1 MPKVKQEKERAI
13 IEQQIVKRIETLGFN
28 VEHRPDWGEH
38 FFLLNNEIGI
48 ALDYSY
54 LNYKREYIFKNPR
67 DQYDFLYNTHRHF
80 FQLFICESTER
91 VFIVPLSLI
100 MEIFNDIFSSGGD
113 FKEFKPQIKLRN
125 GVWFLRFF
133 GQYDITDYLN
143 RYDFLISE
151 SKTLLQIPPT
161 RFNSVIEIKTLEEKY
176 KQLAEEGHLNANSL
190 HSATVDML
198 RRIGEWS
205 GFDVITEGVPLGM
218 PDFPYQIDCLWY
230 KNGDLYLAIEV
241 CHRGVVEKDK
251 DALKLAKQHG
261 ARKVIIVSE
270 INKMERIRKLYTFE
284 GDIKSWT
291 EVWSFERVFSLFES
305 GMKFFKDFEK
315 FKRYGWSDNMSEF
328 I

>member
-1 MPKVKQEKERAI
+1 MPHIKQEKERSI
-13 IEQQIVKRIETLGFN
+13 IRQQILERIESLGFN
-28 VEHRPDWGEH
+28 VAPKPDWGEH
-38 FFLLNNEIGI
+38 YFLLNDEIGI
-48 ALDYSY
+48 SLDYSH
-54 LNYKREYIFKNPR
+54 LNYRREYVFKFNK
-67 DQYDFLYNTHRHF
+67 DNYDFFYNHHRHF

-91 VFIVPLSLI
+91 VFIIPLSLI
-100 MEIFNDIFSSGGD
+100 MEIFNDIFASGGD
-113 FKEFKPQIKLRN
+113 FKEFKPNIKLRN

-151 SKTLLQIPPT
+151 SKTLYPLPPA
-161 RFNSVIEIKTLEEKY
+161 RFSSIIEVKTLEEKY
-176 KQLAEEGHLNANSL
+176 LQLADEGNLRADSL

-205 GFDVITEGVPLGM
+205 GFDVITEGVPLGL

-241 CHRGVVEKDK
+241 CHHGVVEKDK

-270 INKMERIRKLYTFE
+270 INKMERIRKLFLFE
-284 GDIKSWT
+284 GDVKSWT
-291 EVWSFERVFSLFES
+291 EVWSFERVFSLFEA
-305 GMKFFKDFEK
+305 GLKFFKDFEK
-315 FKRYGWSDNMSEF
+315 FKRYGWNDNMSEF

>member
-1 MPKVKQEKERAI
+1 MSKVKQEKE
-13 IEQQIVKRIETLGFN
+13 QQTIKQQLLKRIELLGFS
-28 VEHRPDWGEH
+28 VASKPELGEH
-38 FFLLNNEIGI
+38 FYLLNHEIGI
-48 ALDYSY
+48 DLDYAH
-54 LNYKREYIFKNPR
+54 LNYRREYIFKFDKNK
-67 DQYDFLYNTHRHF
+67 YDYLFQHHRHF

-100 MEIFNDIFSSGGD
+100 MEIFHDIYASGSD
-113 FKEFKPQIKLRN
+113 FKTFKPLIKLRN
-125 GVWFLRFF
+125 GVWFLRFH
-133 GQYDITDYLN
+133 GLYDITDYLN

-151 SKTLLQIPPT
+151 SKTLYPLTPT

-176 KQLAEEGHLNANSL
+176 PLLAQEGGLRSDSL
-190 HSATVDML
+190 HAATVDML
-198 RRIGEWS
+198 KKIGEWS
-205 GFDVITEGVPLGM
+205 GYDVITEGVPLGV

-241 CHRGVVEKDK
+241 SHHGVVEKDK

-270 INKMERIRKLYTFE
+270 INKIERIRKLYQLE

-291 EVWSFERVFSLFES
+291 EVWSFERVFNLYES
-305 GMKFFKDFEK
+305 GLKFFRDFEK
-315 FKRYGWSDNMSEF
+315 FKRYGWREGLNEY

>member
-1 MPKVKQEKERAI
+1 MPHVKQEKERSI
-13 IEQQIVKRIETLGFN
+13 IQQQIVQRIESLGFK
-28 VEHRPDWGEH
+28 VTPKPDWGETYY
-38 FFLLNNEIGI
+38 LLNDEIGI
-48 ALDYSY
+48 ALDYTH
-54 LNYKREYIFKNPR
+54 LNYRREFVFKFSK
-67 DQYDFLYNTHRHF
+67 DKYEFFYNNHRHF

-91 VFIVPLSLI
+91 VFIIPLSLV
-100 MEIFNDIFSSGGD
+100 MEIFHDIYASGGN
-113 FKEFKPQIKLRN
+113 FKEFKPNIKLRN

-151 SKTLLQIPPT
+151 SKTLFQLPPA
-161 RFNSVIEIKTLEEKY
+161 RFNSVIEVKTLEEKY
-176 KQLAEEGHLNANSL
+176 IQLAEENSLRSDSL
-190 HSATVDML
+190 HSATVDMI

-205 GFDVITEGVPLGM
+205 GFEVITEGVPLGL
-218 PDFPYQIDCLWY
+218 PEFPYQIDCLWY
-230 KNGDLYLAIEV
+230 KGGDLYLAIEV
-241 CHRGVVEKDK
+241 CHHGVVEKDK

-270 INKMERIRKLYTFE
+270 INKMERIRKLFMFE

-305 GMKFFKDFEK
+305 GAKFFKDFDK
-315 FKRYGWSDNMSEF
+315 FKRYGWTDNMNEF